1 MKDLKLP
8 VFKTPDIPAKKMT
21 MTAYAKFVL
30 DGLKSLKN
38 ADRTLLFL
46 NEAASCFATG
56 RRRP

>member
-8 VFKTPDIPAKKMT
+8 VFKTPNIPAKKMS

-38 ADRTLLFL
+38 KDRALEIRLKHTVPVRFSLDK
-46 NEAASCFATG
+46 
-56 RRRP
+56 

>member
-38 ADRTLLFL
+38 KDRALEIRLKHTVPVRFSLD
-46 NEAASCFATG
+46 
-56 RRRP
+56 